1 MSNKSSTLSRPQIAT
16 SNPEIASPSMP
27 STSFPRKT
35 ESVKCPYKADQ
46 QVKFLHLQAEVE
58 SLLLE
63 LQTIKQQRSSSCIA
77 PIDPDFISNNSN
89 YQTTDNLR

>member
-1 MSNKSSTLSRPQIAT
+1 MSNNTSTLSRPQIAAG
-16 SNPEIASPSMP
+16 NPEIASPSLA
-27 STSFPRKT
+27 STSFARKT

-63 LQTIKQQRSSSCIA
+63 LQTIKQQRSSSCVA
-77 PIDPDFISNNSN
+77 AIDPDFTGHN
-89 YQTTDNLR
+89 Y